1 LGRSLPNKKVI
12 AVVDDDRPIREA
24 LTSLIRSLGYASLA
38 FDRAEA
44 LLKSKRVCAVDCI
57 IADVQMPGLTGPDL
71 YDQLVASGLSTPM
84 ILITAY
90 PDERVRERALN
101 DGVTRY
107 LVKPFSDSALLNCIA
122 AILRER

>member
-1 LGRSLPNKKVI
+1 
-12 AVVDDDRPIREA
+12 
-24 LTSLIRSLGYASLA
+24 
-38 FDRAEA
+38 
-44 LLKSKRVCAVDCI
+44 
-57 IADVQMPGLTGPDL
+57 
-71 YDQLVASGLSTPM
+71 LVASGLSTPM